1 MTVESSNNEDEIKQ
15 MLWNVRE
22 LEDLFNIS
30 SFKRVK
36 LHGSYF
42 IFNKL
47 AVVVCSSEKKKRIY
61 R

>member
-1 MTVESSNNEDEIKQ
+1 MTVESSNYEDEIKN
-15 MLWNVRE
+15 LRNVWE

-36 LHGSYF
+36 LHSSYF

-47 AVVVCSSEKKKRIY
+47 AVVVCSSEKKNSIY